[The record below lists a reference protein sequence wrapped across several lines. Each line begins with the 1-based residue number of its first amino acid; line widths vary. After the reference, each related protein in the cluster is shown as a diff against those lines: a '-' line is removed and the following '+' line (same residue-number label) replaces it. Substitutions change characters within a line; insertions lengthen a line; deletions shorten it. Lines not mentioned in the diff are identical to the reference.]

1 MSDQKGAREFIIDH
15 VGERNAQK
23 ICSSVLNLPVFP
35 YITENELNQVCKV
48 VNSAFS

>member
-15 VGERNAQK
+15 VGERNAQR

-35 YITENELNQVCKV
+35 YITANELNQVLQ
-48 VNSAFS
+48 SS